1 MKNFEKLFLSIFVCV
16 FGFVGAGLLTGGFI
30 LLFNNINYKNAY
42 DKISAEITDI
52 EISRRSDGDLR
63 HDVYIK
69 YTYKEKTYNNVRI
82 NFYNSNMY
90 EGKEISILC
99 DPENPGKIHSAEGT
113 DIAVII
119 FIVIG
124 IIFTLVAIILTISII
139 KKKRRRKRA
148 IASGRTLNAKVQKI
162 VLNTGYTVNGKNP
175 YIIYCTYKDD
185 YYDRI
190 YRFKSD
196 NLWTDPSLI
205 LQSGDDIKV
214 YVDEKDYSC
223 YHVDIES
230 IFKGKIIDY
239 T

>member
-1 MKNFEKLFLSIFVCV
+1 
-16 FGFVGAGLLTGGFI
+16 
-30 LLFNNINYKNAY
+30 
-42 DKISAEITDI
+42 
-52 EISRRSDGDLR
+52 
-63 HDVYIK
+63 
-69 YTYKEKTYNNVRI
+69 
-82 NFYNSNMY
+82 MY

-162 VLNTGYTVNGKNP
+162 VLHTGYTVNGKNP

>member
-1 MKNFEKLFLSIFVCV
+1 M
-16 FGFVGAGLLTGGFI
+16 
-30 LLFNNINYKNAY
+30 
-42 DKISAEITDI
+42 
-52 EISRRSDGDLR
+52 
-63 HDVYIK
+63 
-69 YTYKEKTYNNVRI
+69 
-82 NFYNSNMY
+82 
-90 EGKEISILC
+90 
-99 DPENPGKIHSAEGT
+99 
-113 DIAVII
+113 
-119 FIVIG
+119 
-124 IIFTLVAIILTISII
+124 TISII

-230 IFKGKIIDY
+230 IFKG
-239 T
+239 